1 MTRIK
6 HLFNPRGFVSAFI
19 AVLLVSL
26 FLGACVSDP
35 PPAKEQSAQ
44 QREQL
49 TLEQS
54 QQLLVKNQ
62 PPPIMDY
69 SLERDNIRER
79 LTRFNDAN
87 KISYI
92 TLMLP
97 MGQLYAYYAIQG
109 KVSSVNSYMTTSEQI
124 ICQGGRFG
132 TSDSGGSDYQC
143 LTMEA
148 PDSDGS
154 YGTNGEA
161 IFFFTTDGVYKE
173 WNGLYELS
181 DEPSVFS
188 VAPIVITEETE
199 VVPSE
204 VITDTE

>member
-1 MTRIK
+1 MTQYRKKPYI
-6 HLFNPRGFVSAFI
+6 F
-19 AVLLVSL
+19 AVLLVIFALL
-26 FLGACVSDP
+26 FGGCVEPP

-44 QREQL
+44 QVEQL

-54 QQLLVKNQ
+54 QQLLAKNQ
-62 PPPIMDY
+62 PPPQMTY
-69 SLERDNIRER
+69 SLERDNIKER

-97 MGQLYAYYAIQG
+97 MGQLYAYYAIKG
-109 KVSSVNSYMTTSEQI
+109 KVSSVNSYMTTSDQI

-161 IFFFTTDGVYKE
+161 IFFFTVDGVYKE

>member
-1 MTRIK
+1 MIRKKPYI
-6 HLFNPRGFVSAFI
+6 FI
-19 AVLLVSL
+19 L
-26 FLGACVSDP
+26 FLVVLSLLFGACVSEP
-35 PPAKEQSAQ
+35 PPAKEASAQ
-44 QREQL
+44 QKEQL
-49 TLEQS
+49 TLEQG
-54 QQLLVKNQ
+54 QQLLVTNQ
-62 PPPIMDY
+62 PAPVLEY

-79 LTRFNDAN
+79 LVRFNDPN

-109 KVSSVNSYMTTSEQI
+109 KVSSVNSYMTTAEQI

-132 TSDSGGSDYQC
+132 TTDSGGSDYQC

-154 YGTNGEA
+154 YGSNGEA
-161 IFFFTTDGVYKE
+161 IFFFTVDGVYKE

-188 VAPIVITEETE
+188 VAPIVWTEETE
-199 VVPSE
+199 VAPSE
-204 VITDTE
+204 VITK

>member
-1 MTRIK
+1 MNEK
-6 HLFNPRGFVSAFI
+6 QKNLYYFLV
-19 AVLLVSL
+19 AVLCLVL
-26 FLGACVSDP
+26 VGAAACRTS
-35 PPAKEQSAQ
+35 PPARESSAQ
-44 QREQL
+44 QVEQL

-54 QQLLVKNQ
+54 QQKLVKNQ
-62 PPPIMDY
+62 PAPLMDY
-69 SLERDNIRER
+69 SLERDNIKER
-79 LTRFNDAN
+79 LLRFNDAN

-97 MGQLYAYYAIQG
+97 IGQLYAYYAIKG

-132 TSDSGGSDYQC
+132 SEGGSDYQC

-161 IFFFTTDGVYKE
+161 IFFFTVDGVYKE

-181 DEPSVFS
+181 DEPSTFS
-188 VAPIVITEETE
+188 VAPIVVTEE
-199 VVPSE
+199 SQ
-204 VITDTE
+204 

>member
-1 MTRIK
+1 MNSF
-6 HLFNPRGFVSAFI
+6 LNPKRLVRSFLIAFVLMSLISACDN
-19 AVLLVSL
+19 
-26 FLGACVSDP
+26 GTP
-35 PPAKEQSAQ
+35 PPAKEKSAQ
-44 QREQL
+44 QQEQL
-49 TLEQS
+49 TLEQGQQALVAS
-54 QQLLVKNQ
+54 QPAPV
-62 PPPIMDY
+62 MTY
-69 SLERDNIRER
+69 SLERDNIKER
-79 LTRFNDAN
+79 LLRFNDPN
-87 KISYI
+87 KISYV

-97 MGQLYAYYAIQG
+97 MGQLYAYYAIKG

-132 TSDSGGSDYQC
+132 TADSGGSDYQC

-154 YGTNGEA
+154 YGSNGDA
-161 IFFFTTDGVYKE
+161 IFFFTVDGVYKE

-181 DEPSVFS
+181 DEPSTFS

-199 VVPSE
+199 IAPSE